1 MSKIRTAES
10 ADSDLVWGAAAIGE
24 EINRTAQQ
32 VYHLHGS
39 GALAGAVSKL
49 GHKTLVASRS
59 VCASCHSRA
68 KPKLKP
74 RTKKTPAAFWP
85 PRGVPVSL
93 A

>member
-59 VCASCHSRA
+59 RLR
-68 KPKLKP
+68 KLPFARKTQ
-74 RTKKTPAAFWP
+74 TKT
-85 PRGVPVSL
+85 
-93 A
+93 